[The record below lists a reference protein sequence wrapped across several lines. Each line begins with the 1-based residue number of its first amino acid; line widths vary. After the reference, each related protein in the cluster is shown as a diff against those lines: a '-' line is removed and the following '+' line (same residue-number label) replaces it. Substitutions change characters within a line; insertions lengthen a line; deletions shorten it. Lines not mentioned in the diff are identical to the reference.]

1 MPKASRPFHCG
12 MLSSL
17 LSPQLK
23 CRKRPWQPNRRR
35 PLLPAARAL
44 HVPTSPWPSHSRRHH
59 SSILLDDKILSPE
72 TPKLEPLSRSA
83 VPSVQPEWRPHLN
96 SPTQHEL
103 HQNARPRRWAA
114 GGGGRHG
121 EYQVGSLVAQQ
132 RLWIAVRHYLLLVP
146 GHDLLE
152 NLHSFREPEDSFVQ
166 TEGCPRSTR
175 FSKTTVGNLLSSP
188 KIERRN
194 AVDLARSTR
203 TAERQLEA
211 DYAICRHHVL
221 ATEAVHGLVKD
232 RPALR
237 GKLEAGN
244 GASIFVIRAASFL
257 YKIRYPRFITALTDT
272 TPR

>member
-1 MPKASRPFHCG
+1 MPKASRSFHCG
-12 MLSSL
+12 MLSFSVVAAAAVPEKAL
-17 LSPQLK
+17 ATEQEAASFCP
-23 CRKRPWQPNRRR
+23 
-35 PLLPAARAL
+35 PAQAL

-59 SSILLDDKILSPE
+59 CSILLDDKILSPE

-83 VPSVQPEWRPHLN
+83 VASVQPEWRPHLN

-121 EYQVGSLVAQQ
+121 EYQVGSSVAQQ
-132 RLWIAVRHYLLLVP
+132 RLWIAVRRYLLLVP

-166 TEGCPRSTR
+166 TEGCLRSTR
-175 FSKTTVGNLLSSP
+175 FSKTTAGNLWSSP

-211 DYAICRHHVL
+211 NYAICRHHVL
-221 ATEAVHGLVKD
+221 ATEAVHGFVED

-237 GKLEAGN
+237 GKLEAWKWCKH
-244 GASIFVIRAASFL
+244 IRNTG
-257 YKIRYPRFITALTDT
+257 RFIFIQNKISPIYYSFD
-272 TPR
+272 

>member
-1 MPKASRPFHCG
+1 
-12 MLSSL
+12 
-17 LSPQLK
+17 
-23 CRKRPWQPNRRR
+23 
-35 PLLPAARAL
+35 LPAAQAL

-96 SPTQHEL
+96 SPT
-103 HQNARPRRWAA
+103 ATRAAPKRPSTAV
-114 GGGGRHG
+114 GGGRRRATRR
-121 EYQVGSLVAQQ
+121 VPSCRCSVAQQ
-132 RLWIAVRHYLLLVP
+132 RLWIAVRRYLLLVP

-175 FSKTTVGNLLSSP
+175 FSKTTAGNLLSSP

-221 ATEAVHGLVKD
+221 VTEAVHGFVKD

-257 YKIRYPRFITALTDT
+257 YKISYPRFITALTDT
-272 TPR
+272 APR